1 MRISFLFIIFSFF
14 SCTYN
19 EIMPEINSDCTVVP
33 SFSNCVQPIINSN
46 CISCHD
52 DNSAWSLT
60 NYSLIKDMV
69 NNKDL
74 LNRVKTDMPPTGL
87 MPENEI
93 QIIENWINDGLQNN

>member
-1 MRISFLFIIFSFF
+1 MG
-14 SCTYN
+14 
-19 EIMPEINSDCTVVP
+19 V
-33 SFSNCVQPIINSN
+33 
-46 CISCHD
+46 
-52 DNSAWSLT
+52 
-60 NYSLIKDMV
+60 IKDMV